1 MSAISQ
7 FSLVDVYA
15 RSAFVIVVI
24 NLAIAF
30 VFQGLWCFSGQH
42 VRLLFA
48 HPKWYKRVNFLLASL
63 LVLSVAWTYLR

>member
-42 VRLLFA
+42 VRRLFA
-48 HPKWYKRVNFLLASL
+48 HPKWYNFLLASL

>member
-1 MSAISQ
+1 M
-7 FSLVDVYA
+7 
-15 RSAFVIVVI
+15 I

-42 VRLLFA
+42 VRRLFA
-48 HPKWYKRVNFLLASL
+48 HPKWYNFLLASL